1 MSRLSQQSKKVNWAR
16 LRIKGASIA
25 LQTIADDQLNL
36 TFDELVSLNKAI
48 NKIEMLMINKL
59 VEDYKVFKATELQC
73 REAKIGL
80 SKAARK

>member
-1 MSRLSQQSKKVNWAR
+1 MTRLSQQSKKVNWAK

-48 NKIEMLMINKL
+48 NKIEVLMTNKL
-59 VEDYKVFKATELQC
+59 AEDYEAFKATELHE
-73 REAKIGL
+73 RETKGGL
-80 SKAARK
+80 NKAARN